1 MVISNLIASLQ
12 QHLRLT
18 TPYLIVTR
26 RLSVGSRYPADRL
39 GASLGVTAGRV
50 GTAALQLF
58 VDGGRPRW
66 TLLLHQLWDDRLHR
80 FRSLMNNTRITSTG
94 CLTIYIYMYEYR
106 QQPNTL
112 KALSWSV
119 WLVLDINSEKFV
131 LPPGLSHTWKPGLQP
146 VPPWHLALII

>member
-26 RLSVGSRYPADRL
+26 RLSVGGRYPADRL
-39 GASLGVTAGRV
+39 RAGLGVAAGRV
-50 GTAALQLF
+50 RTAALQLF

-80 FRSLMNNTRITSTG
+80 FRSLMNNTRIISKG
-94 CLTIYIYMYEYR
+94 CLTIYLYICMSTA
-106 QQPNTL
+106 NAL